1 MVKQMGAKK
10 LQIRLTRGTNFN
22 LPPIRVIAVKLG
34 ALNSVS
40 ETSET

>member
-1 MVKQMGAKK
+1 
-10 LQIRLTRGTNFN
+10 

-40 ETSET
+40 ETSETWWFQPWRG